1 MVEQYLLLTITL
13 LFAGLV
19 SVTIV
24 AITLIIVLIHIL
36 GKKTKNTH
44 SACRLECVFKIIQP
58 ATTSCGSLFLF
69 LLYHN
74 F

>member
-1 MVEQYLLLTITL
+1 MCRHQRKEVVSMVEQYLLLTIKL

-36 GKKTKNTH
+36 GKKD
-44 SACRLECVFKIIQP
+44 
-58 ATTSCGSLFLF
+58 
-69 LLYHN
+69 
-74 F
+74 